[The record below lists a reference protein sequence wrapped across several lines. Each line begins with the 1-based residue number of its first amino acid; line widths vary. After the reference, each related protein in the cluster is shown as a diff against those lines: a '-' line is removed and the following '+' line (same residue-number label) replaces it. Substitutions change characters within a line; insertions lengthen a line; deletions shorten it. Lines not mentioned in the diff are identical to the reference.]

1 MSTGKII
8 LLNILILVVGIS
20 AYYIYQGK
28 NEEPPPASDPTAEI
42 VADDNA
48 IDGVVSFDNEGGGVE
63 EASDLLGTKLIIFIV
78 GGVALGII
86 LMMYVIPAI
95 AGAASNFAYSAP
107 EKTGN
112 ELGAAAVA
120 KLAQGDLQGAIDEY
134 KKLIEENPTD
144 RFPVVEAAKIYV
156 ERMGDIDGGV
166 AFLEESLND
175 KDWPVDDAAFLMFRI
190 VDIETAHREN
200 IPRAKELL
208 TIITQEF
215 ENTRH
220 AANAQHKLNELARA
234 ADPTLGDDT
243 SAGEATAGDASEMDR
258 LPPRTGFD
266 ETTADDASDM
276 DRLPPRT

>member
-20 AYYIYQGK
+20 AYYIYKGS
-28 NEEPPPASDPTAEI
+28 NNPPAPAPDT
-42 VADDNA
+42 VVVDDNDA
-48 IDGVVSFDNEGGGVE
+48 VNGIVSFDDEGGNVE
-63 EASDLLGTKLIIFIV
+63 EAADLLGTKLILFIV
-78 GGVALGII
+78 GGVALGVI
-86 LMMYVIPAI
+86 LLMYVIPAL

-166 AFLEESLND
+166 AFLEETLND
-175 KDWPVDDAAFLMFRI
+175 KDWPIDDAAFLMFRI
-190 VDIETAHREN
+190 VDIETNHRHD

-208 TIITQEF
+208 TLITQEF

-220 AANAQHKLNELARA
+220 AANAQHKLNELDRA
-234 ADPTLGDDT
+234 PEDSTEADTTVPG
-243 SAGEATAGDASEMDR
+243 MDR
-258 LPPRTGFD
+258 LPPRT
-266 ETTADDASDM
+266 
-276 DRLPPRT
+276 